1 MALILRL
8 DNLTP
13 AAVNGDSKPPSL
25 LSQPVNYL
33 PAENQK
39 RDEPLVRSI
48 CQVLETAGRSLWC
61 DEIQDGLASRGTF
74 LLRGRIYRV
83 LQAYPTIF
91 QQAESGRYELNPDR
105 PPQWKMAR
113 EGMSVIEAITEV
125 MKEWG
130 TDRQISLVQLAARV
144 RMRMPPDR
152 DRAKLKNAV
161 SVELRRHPELFRNVS
176 RGVYVLI
183 AAE

>member
-1 MALILRL
+1 MALTLQIPGR
-8 DNLTP
+8 DSE
-13 AAVNGDSKPPSL
+13 VNSR
-25 LSQPVNYL
+25 PVVVL
-33 PAENQK
+33 PA
-39 RDEPLVRSI
+39 DEPLVRSI
-48 CQVLETAGRSLWC
+48 CQILEAAGRSLWC
-61 DEIQDGLASRGTF
+61 DEIQDELVDRGTF

-105 PPQWKMAR
+105 PSQWKTASKS
-113 EGMSVIEAITEV
+113 MSVIEAITEV

-130 TDRQISLVQLAARV
+130 ADRQISLVQLAARV

-152 DRAKLKNAV
+152 DPDKLKNAV

-183 AAE
+183 AAD